1 MMIMMLQLGVHF
13 VFSFLASAAYA
24 IITNVPR
31 RSLYACGLSGASGW
45 MVYWISSQIG
55 ANAALGSLLGALS
68 VAAVSFIFSKTLKLP
83 VTIFNIPG
91 MVPLVPGGLAYQA
104 VRNLVN
110 GNYQTAIYS
119 AVQAIMIA
127 GAIALGLVL
136 SEVLNHNIRNFREKR
151 DITSLLRQ
159 KEEQQDD

>member
-1 MMIMMLQLGVHF
+1 MITILIQF
-13 VFSFLASAAYA
+13 SFSFLASSAYA

-31 RSLYACGLSGASGW
+31 RSLIACGLSGAAGW
-45 MVYWISSQIG
+45 MVYWVAIQLG
-55 ANAALGSLLGALS
+55 ANTALGSLLGALS
-68 VAAVSFIFSKTLKLP
+68 VAAVSFICSRTLKLP

-104 VRNLVN
+104 VRNLVI
-110 GNYQTAIYS
+110 GNYQIAIDA

-151 DITSLLRQ
+151 EILSLIRK
-159 KEEQQDD
+159 KEEK

>member
-1 MMIMMLQLGVHF
+1 MFNLLVQF
-13 VFSFLASAAYA
+13 SFSFLASSAYA

-31 RSLYACGLSGASGW
+31 RSLVACGLSGASGW
-45 MVYWISSQIG
+45 MFYWISVQLG
-55 ANAALGSLLGALS
+55 ASAALGSLLGALS
-68 VAAVSFIFSKTLKLP
+68 VAAVSFVCSRTLKLP

-104 VRNLVN
+104 VRNLVI
-110 GNYQTAIYS
+110 GNYETAVYS
-119 AVQAIMIA
+119 TVQAIMIA

-151 DITSLLRQ
+151 EILSLIRK
-159 KEEQQDD
+159 KEEK

>member
-1 MMIMMLQLGVHF
+1 MIHLLVQF
-13 VFSFLASAAYA
+13 SFSFLASVAYA

-31 RSLYACGLSGASGW
+31 RLLIACGLSGASGW
-45 MVYWISSQIG
+45 MFYWFSVQLG
-55 ANAALGSLLGALS
+55 ATDALGSLLGALS
-68 VAAVSFIFSKTLKLP
+68 VAAVSFVCSRLLKLP

-104 VRNLVN
+104 VRNLVI
-110 GNYQTAIYS
+110 GNYETAAYS
-119 AVQAIMIA
+119 AVQAVMIA

-151 DITSLLRQ
+151 ELVGLIRK
-159 KEEQQDD
+159 KEEK

>member
-1 MMIMMLQLGVHF
+1 MLTFFLQCSL
-13 VFSFLASAAYA
+13 SFLASAAYA

-31 RSLYACGLSGASGW
+31 RSLFFCGLSGSTGW
-45 MVYWISSQIG
+45 LLYWISLLIG
-55 ANAALGSLLGALS
+55 GTNVLGSLLGAMG
-68 VAAVSFIFSKTLKLP
+68 VATVSYLFSKNLKLP

-104 VRNLVN
+104 VRNL
-110 GNYQTAIYS
+110 AIGKYEIAAYS

-136 SEVLNHNIRNFREKR
+136 SELFNHNIRNFKEKR
-151 DITSLLRQ
+151 DTVILLR
-159 KEEQQDD
+159 KIKK

>member
-1 MMIMMLQLGVHF
+1 MFDLF
-13 VFSFLASAAYA
+13 VQFIFSFLASAAYA

-31 RSLYACGLSGASGW
+31 RSLIACGLSGASGW
-45 MVYWISSQIG
+45 MIYWFAIQFG

-68 VAAVSFIFSKTLKLP
+68 VAAVSFICSKILKLP

-104 VRNLVN
+104 VRNLVI
-110 GNYQTAIYS
+110 GNYETAITS

-151 DITSLLRQ
+151 EILSLIRK
-159 KEEQQDD
+159 KEEK

>member
-1 MMIMMLQLGVHF
+1 MTTLLVQF
-13 VFSFLASAAYA
+13 SFSFLASAAYA

-31 RSLYACGLSGASGW
+31 RSLIACGLSGASGW
-45 MVYWISSQIG
+45 MFYWFSTQLG

-68 VAAVSFIFSKTLKLP
+68 VAAVSFICSRKLKLP

-104 VRNLVN
+104 VRNLVI
-110 GNYQTAIYS
+110 GNYETAVYS
-119 AVQAIMIA
+119 SVQAIMIA

-151 DITSLLRQ
+151 EIVSLIRK
-159 KEEQQDD
+159 KEEKKQ

>member
-1 MMIMMLQLGVHF
+1 MTTLLVQF
-13 VFSFLASAAYA
+13 SFSFLASAAYA

-31 RSLYACGLSGASGW
+31 RSLIACGLSGASGW
-45 MVYWISSQIG
+45 MFYWVSTQLG

-68 VAAVSFIFSKTLKLP
+68 VAAVSFICSRKLKLP

-104 VRNLVN
+104 VRNLVI
-110 GNYQTAIYS
+110 GNYETAVYS
-119 AVQAIMIA
+119 SVQAIMIA

-151 DITSLLRQ
+151 EIVSLIRK
-159 KEEQQDD
+159 KEEKKQ

>member
-1 MMIMMLQLGVHF
+1 MIHLLVQF
-13 VFSFLASAAYA
+13 SCSFLASAAYA

-31 RSLYACGLSGASGW
+31 RSLIACGLSGASGW
-45 MVYWISSQIG
+45 MFYWFSVQLG
-55 ANAALGSLLGALS
+55 ATAALGSLLGALS
-68 VAAVSFIFSKTLKLP
+68 VAAVSFVCSRLLKLP

-104 VRNLVN
+104 VRNLVI
-110 GNYQTAIYS
+110 GNYETAAYS
-119 AVQAIMIA
+119 AVQADMIA

-151 DITSLLRQ
+151 ELVGLIRK
-159 KEEQQDD
+159 KEEK